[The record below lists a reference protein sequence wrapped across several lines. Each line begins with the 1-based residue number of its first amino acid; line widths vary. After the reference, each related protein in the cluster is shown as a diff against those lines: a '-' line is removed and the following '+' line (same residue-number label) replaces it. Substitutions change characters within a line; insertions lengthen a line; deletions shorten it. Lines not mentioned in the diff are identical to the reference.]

1 MDPIIKTKL
10 DEYNLFCQVTINTI
24 SSENHELTKK
34 LSSAEKKYK
43 KIETEFKNYQKVS
56 YIQQMNKLLFEK
68 ENEISFLKKK
78 IKKLEKKPK

>member
-1 MDPIIKTKL
+1 MDPIIKNKL
-10 DEYNLFCQVTINTI
+10 DEYNQFCQDTVNTI
-24 SSENHELTKK
+24 SSENHELTEK
-34 LSSAEKKYK
+34 LSSVEKKYK

-56 YIQQMNKLLFEK
+56 YIQQMNTLLFEK